1 MKTKYGDCMNFGT
14 IGCKKELQ
22 LISLLLEDAY
32 PIERASYTQKANSI
46 CGQCEGYEPEY
57 PVS

>member
-1 MKTKYGDCMNFGT
+1 MNFGT

-22 LISLLLEDAY
+22 LISLLLEDVY
-32 PIERASYTQKANSI
+32 PIERTSYTQKANSI

-57 PVS
+57 RVS